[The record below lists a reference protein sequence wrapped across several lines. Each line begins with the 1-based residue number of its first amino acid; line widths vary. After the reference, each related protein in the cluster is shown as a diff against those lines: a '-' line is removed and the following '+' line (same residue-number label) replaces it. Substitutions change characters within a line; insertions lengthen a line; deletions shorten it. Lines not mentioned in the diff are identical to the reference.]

1 MAIPLSCNS
10 RNIGRLTFILQVVE
24 EVLGDHLV
32 DDQAGLAEY
41 LGRMGRLHEKQG
53 VSRRSLDALG
63 PCLIRAI
70 RPILQ
75 VGEKSPLI
83 QRSAKVFVRGLVK
96 FVPALA

>member
-1 MAIPLSCNS
+1 MQWQSPFHVT
-10 RNIGRLTFILQVVE
+10 RLTFILQVVE
-24 EVLGDHLV
+24 EVLGDRLI
-32 DDQAGLAEY
+32 DDQAGLADY

-75 VGEKSPLI
+75 VREKLPLI
-83 QRSAKVFVRGLVK
+83 DLQVITN
-96 FVPALA
+96 